1 MNFLTNEGSKIVDQ
15 VGEIPV
21 AGQKKFYPEIKENVL
36 SLSEMTKK
44 YRVTFD

>member
-1 MNFLTNEGSKIVDQ
+1 MTNEGSKIVDQ

-21 AGQKKFYPEIKENVL
+21 AGQKNFCPEIKENVL